1 MDFNENTQDLKRQIE
16 LRINSNNLDSTL
28 KFINEVKEKNKDFLE
43 ADNYLAQAYIY
54 HKDYVNAQKI
64 LQDSSYK
71 NAKYY
76 ELLGEIAYKQNDY
89 KYLEEIK
96 REVDKFFP
104 DTSSSKK
111 VNLLYLLANNKYY
124 DALEIIGSFSD
135 EEFFEEKMEVYYRV
149 NELDKL
155 RKLARKTLLKQGNG
169 PLGDIANKYLQ
180 LSKSKKII
188 EEDSKDSLEKSLNKL
203 NALIGLGSVKREVQK
218 IVSTIEYNKN
228 RAAQGIVDDNKKSNH
243 FAFYGNPGTGKTTVA
258 NLLGDIFKDLGILE
272 TNKVTVVGRSDLV
285 AGYVGQTAA
294 LTKEKIDE
302 AMGGILFIDEA
313 YSLARGGEN
322 DFGSEAIDTLV
333 KEMEDNRDKLIVVL
347 AGYTDEMHELMKK
360 NPGLKSRITNE
371 IVFEDYN
378 DDELLQIAEFTA
390 KGSKYNLTENGKK
403 AFMKRINEVK
413 DNQFFAN
420 ARSVRNIIED
430 AIKERALRI
439 GRKSVSK
446 EELTTLDAIDFR
458 VDVTSLEEQ
467 DLDSCLVE
475 LNSLIG
481 LSKVKQEVE
490 EIKNTYIYN
499 EKLKE
504 LGQKVA
510 STSNHLIFTGN
521 PGTGKTTVAR
531 ILGKIYKNLGVVSST
546 NFVVAD
552 RSSLVGEYI
561 GQTAPKTLDVIRKA
575 YGGVLFIDEAYSLA
589 RGGENDFGK
598 EAIDTLIKEME
609 DNRDKF
615 VVIMAGYTKEMN
627 DLINLNS
634 GLRSRIKKIIEFED
648 YTEDEMIEIFESY
661 VKNENR
667 SIDED
672 ARQIACQYLRDITRN
687 KGKNFG
693 NARNVRSF
701 FERIK
706 IKQAS
711 RIVLSGDHEILRIKK
726 EDVIGAIEEI

>member
-1 MDFNENTQDLKRQIE
+1 MDFNENTQDLKRKIE
-16 LRINSNNLDSTL
+16 LRIDSNNLDSTL

-322 DFGSEAIDTLV
+322 DFG
-333 KEMEDNRDKLIVVL
+333 
-347 AGYTDEMHELMKK
+347 
-360 NPGLKSRITNE
+360 
-371 IVFEDYN
+371 
-378 DDELLQIAEFTA
+378 
-390 KGSKYNLTENGKK
+390 
-403 AFMKRINEVK
+403 
-413 DNQFFAN
+413 
-420 ARSVRNIIED
+420 
-430 AIKERALRI
+430 
-439 GRKSVSK
+439 
-446 EELTTLDAIDFR
+446 
-458 VDVTSLEEQ
+458 
-467 DLDSCLVE
+467 
-475 LNSLIG
+475 
-481 LSKVKQEVE
+481 
-490 EIKNTYIYN
+490 
-499 EKLKE
+499 
-504 LGQKVA
+504 
-510 STSNHLIFTGN
+510 
-521 PGTGKTTVAR
+521 
-531 ILGKIYKNLGVVSST
+531 
-546 NFVVAD
+546 
-552 RSSLVGEYI
+552 
-561 GQTAPKTLDVIRKA
+561 
-575 YGGVLFIDEAYSLA
+575 
-589 RGGENDFGK
+589 K

-648 YTEDEMIEIFESY
+648 YTEDEMIEIFDSY
-661 VKNENR
+661 VRNENR

-672 ARQIACQYLRDITRN
+672 ARQIACQYLRNITRN
-687 KGKNFG
+687 KDKNFG

-711 RIVLSGDHEILRIKK
+711 RVVLSADNEILRIKK
-726 EDVIGAIEEI
+726 EDVSGAIEEI

>member
-1 MDFNENTQDLKRQIE
+1 MKKPVVI
-16 LRINSNNLDSTL
+16 
-28 KFINEVKEKNKDFLE
+28 
-43 ADNYLAQAYIY
+43 
-54 HKDYVNAQKI
+54 
-64 LQDSSYK
+64 
-71 NAKYY
+71 
-76 ELLGEIAYKQNDY
+76 GIAG
-89 KYLEEIK
+89 
-96 REVDKFFP
+96 
-104 DTSSSKK
+104 
-111 VNLLYLLANNKYY
+111 
-124 DALEIIGSFSD
+124 GS
-135 EEFFEEKMEVYYRV
+135 
-149 NELDKL
+149 
-155 RKLARKTLLKQGNG
+155 
-169 PLGDIANKYLQ
+169 
-180 LSKSKKII
+180 
-188 EEDSKDSLEKSLNKL
+188 
-203 NALIGLGSVKREVQK
+203 GS
-218 IVSTIEYNKN
+218 
-228 RAAQGIVDDNKKSNH
+228 
-243 FAFYGNPGTGKTTVA
+243 GKTTVA

-711 RIVLSGDHEILRIKK
+711 RIVLSADHEILRIKK